1 MKRAAILYFTDRG
14 QATAER
20 IQAALQ
26 GDWELTLHRPR
37 GGERS
42 IVEDLFSGVDALVF
56 VGACG
61 IAVRSIAPFVRS
73 KTTDPAVI
81 VVDEL
86 GRQAISL
93 LSGHIGGANALTRR
107 IAEDLGAIPVITTA
121 TDLSRRFAADEWA
134 ARNGLIISSMK
145 AAKDFAV
152 EILRRDLPLYSDFP
166 IEGTPPGGLYLY
178 AEASASDCGLA
189 ISCRNVA
196 PFERTL
202 TLIPRILHLGI
213 GCKRNTP
220 AENIHRA
227 VQAVLEGAN
236 LSPRALKSV
245 ASIDVKRDEAGLLE
259 TCESMRLPVNFYS
272 AEELRAV
279 EGSFTPSN
287 FVQNTVGVDNVCERA
302 AMRAAGAG
310 ATRIVNKTCLDGVT
324 VAIAQE
330 KWSACF
336 E

>member
-20 IQAALQ
+20 IRAALQ

-42 IVEDLFSGVDALVF
+42 VVEDLFSGVDALVF

-107 IAEDLGAIPVITTA
+107 IASDLGAIPVITTA
-121 TDLSRRFAADEWA
+121 TDLSQRFAADEWA

-152 EILRRDLPLYSDFP
+152 EILKRDLPLYSDFP
-166 IEGTPPGGLYLY
+166 IEGTLPGGLYLY

-189 ISCRNVA
+189 ISCRNIA

-213 GCKRNTP
+213 GCKRSTP
-220 AENIHRA
+220 AESIRRA
-227 VQAVLEGAN
+227 VQTVLEGAN
-236 LSPRALKSV
+236 LSPRAIASV
-245 ASIDVKRDEAGLLE
+245 ASIDVKRDEAGLIE
-259 TCESMRLPVNFYS
+259 YCASENLPISFYS
-272 AEELRAV
+272 AEELRSLP
-279 EGSFTPSN
+279 GSFSASS

>member
-14 QATAER
+14 QATAGQ
-20 IQAALQ
+20 IQTALQ
-26 GDWELTLHRPR
+26 GDWELSLHRPR
-37 GGERS
+37 GGEHS
-42 IVEDLFSGVDALVF
+42 IVEELFSSVDALIF

-61 IAVRSIAPFVRS
+61 IAVRAIAPFVRS

-93 LSGHIGGANALTRR
+93 LSGHIGGANELTRR
-107 IAEDLGAIPVITTA
+107 IAADIAAIPVITTA

-134 ARNGLIISSMK
+134 ARNGLIIGSMK

-152 EILRRDLPLYSDFP
+152 EILRRDLPLHCDFP
-166 IEGTPPGGLYLY
+166 VQGTLPGGLYLY

-189 ISCRNVA
+189 ISCRNIA

-220 AENIHRA
+220 AENIRRA
-227 VQAVLEGAN
+227 VQIALESAN
-236 LSPRALKSV
+236 LSPRALASA
-245 ASIDVKRDEAGLLE
+245 ASIDVKRDEAGLIE
-259 TCESMRLPVNFYS
+259 YCASTNLPVTFYS

-279 EGSFTPSN
+279 EGNFSASN

-302 AMRAAGAG
+302 AMRAAGEG